1 MGKPEVLTS
10 WQDPMPTIEAATK
23 AGILEILTNV
33 TAEAKS
39 IATGFR
45 DPTGRLLNSISWQ
58 IEEES
63 GGFNEGGGGAEA
75 LPSDKIDESKEP
87 LTGYVGSNVHYAT
100 YVEAG
105 TRNSAPHPFL
115 RPAVAIHAHGQK
127 ATDVMKK
134 WSKIHLAG
142 KLIPGEN
149 REGF

>member
-1 MGKPEVLTS
+1 MGKPEILTS
-10 WQDPMPTIEAATK
+10 WQNPMPAIEAATK
-23 AGILEILTNV
+23 AGILEILNNV

-39 IATGFR
+39 IATGFN

-58 IEEES
+58 IDGQE
-63 GGFNEGGGGAEA
+63 GGFNEGGGAEA
-75 LPSDKIDESKEP
+75 LPSDKIDEPKEP

-105 TRNSAPHPFL
+105 TRKSAPHPFL
-115 RPAVAIHAHGQK
+115 RPAVAIHAQGQS
-127 ATDVMKK
+127 AVEVMKK